1 MSFLR
6 WKPLKSSVQKA
17 RAITGVLEV
26 INIITTILILFVGVF
41 LLFGGAVVPALSC
54 FILAVLS
61 YLLFKVGYIALELL
75 TEIADDIRLQ
85 LLAAAGEE
93 YDYSIASQ
101 EKVEDENVQINL
113 DENEKRGVFNDAVA
127 GYKRDGGINE
137 PSFENST
144 VYNWTQV
151 ILRDGDNKRIVLMV
165 RYDGQW
171 IRE

>member
-1 MSFLR
+1 MSVLR

-26 INIITTILILFVGVF
+26 INIIITILIALIAIITLFTGSLISAITF
-41 LLFGGAVVPALSC
+41 
-54 FILAVLS
+54 FILAALS
-61 YLLFKVGYIALELL
+61 YLLIKVGYITLELI
-75 TEIADDIRLQ
+75 TEIADDTRLQ

-93 YDYSIASQ
+93 YDYSITSQ
-101 EKVEDENVQINL
+101 EKVEDEPDKINL
-113 DENEKRGVFNDAVA
+113 DENEKREVFNDAVA
-127 GYKRDGGINE
+127 GYKRDGGMNV

-144 VYNWTQV
+144 VYNWKQV
-151 ILRDGDNKRIVLMV
+151 ILRDGDNKRIILMV